1 MASRSNI
8 NPSLS
13 DFASL
18 LQENFHQLNCLP
30 IFDVEFFNKDKD
42 WFLLCFLEEQK
53 RNGFSYEVTLSAL
66 NSIVGVLADD
76 CYFHNTSTKGVG
88 FLNQN
93 HHIIGESASN
103 KSAICHELSF
113 ALSTVIQLFPE
124 RYSVKQEVKSS
135 TDNIDNNI
143 KIESKHNVQEYSMI
157 VSTCTE
163 VGLINNLSKIN
174 TILLHPD
181 GDVALSK
188 LGYYEQGKNET
199 SGGIS
204 LFCDASD
211 GIRGVYNRG
220 TGISQIKIARPV
232 ALLNMYVASTGTK
245 VAQML
250 QKFYED
256 KQQDGVYGRVFY
268 TWCRSISDLPNNRT
282 KSFINIPSYSHFS
295 CAAALLFSNKF
306 EFRYLLDKS
315 DLVHSETDNSEFED
329 RLLEERQKQGVK
341 TPSTYSVSMNEDDVC
356 TAGISTYDNE
366 TDQNMSSFKL
376 HQTLQRDWWKASNTT
391 EPHLKSIHRK
401 VINMLPK
408 CIWSIEI
415 IRILFRLMSKNLNV
429 IDQRQGDRCI
439 LKHACIDNK
448 FQDSIKT
455 SIEEFLSKECKRIEE
470 KKWIMWST
478 NDDVI
483 AGYYWYTR
491 KMLVMDTLLTF
502 KPLSYVIEKRLGKY
516 TTEQKS
522 HEQIKLEKAMAKVM
536 NYSVVFFSRQYL
548 TNKGK
553 GEGSGQFCHSSDL
566 KPEQILTPL
575 IENGLLIG
583 GNFLKVQQP
592 NIVSTNGKNNEQL
605 IEMSSNVIECSV
617 LNTPLLPSSSSLH
630 SPRNIAINELPAKD
644 LSNNS
649 SSSLLLTDN
658 IETASSIDMDNP
670 SSLIEPIKT
679 TIEKVHNATHD
690 NDFDGQ
696 PMCVTKKRG
705 RPNSAH
711 AKSEKWS
718 HDAVD
723 NIIINPKSSTV
734 WKSIL
739 IKRQFIVGTHTD
751 LFKMIPSKLFDEQS
765 RFKLIDFLVCKQLLM
780 KGNWFRDAKGTL
792 VSGYLKGSP
801 ADLSVSVS
809 LAELG
814 IPIEEYKYA
823 LNPNRDNKRRIDGK
837 LINQS
842 YLFSNVLEE
851 QIKND
856 EWFKDNFEIDQKFIY
871 VKSTLL
877 QTTSNFHIDQF
888 QKQQKERLERSKSTK
903 RKKIEELQVQTSI
916 ICGTNIPVKRQRKLK
931 VRED

>member
-583 GNFLKVQQP
+583 GNFLKGSRKNNESTISQSFCKQIPAVIQNTPKLKEAFERLGLSMSMYENTFQHQRLPLGMIFTKYAIEFMRCNDDFVPYYHNYYMEELNLTSFQEMVNERIRLGQIVRNQDKLNINGHFIFTLPKDKNNNQIQFTINNTFHDNSKSTANPATVSYDILSSVEPVLESSICVVSIQQP

-690 NDFDGQ
+690 NAEERSLNETMSSKSTVLKNLTNYLETRSMNFDGQ

-718 HDAVD
+718 HD
-723 NIIINPKSSTV
+723 
-734 WKSIL
+734 
-739 IKRQFIVGTHTD
+739 
-751 LFKMIPSKLFDEQS
+751 
-765 RFKLIDFLVCKQLLM
+765 
-780 KGNWFRDAKGTL
+780 
-792 VSGYLKGSP
+792 
-801 ADLSVSVS
+801 
-809 LAELG
+809 
-814 IPIEEYKYA
+814 
-823 LNPNRDNKRRIDGK
+823 
-837 LINQS
+837 
-842 YLFSNVLEE
+842 
-851 QIKND
+851 
-856 EWFKDNFEIDQKFIY
+856 
-871 VKSTLL
+871 
-877 QTTSNFHIDQF
+877 
-888 QKQQKERLERSKSTK
+888 
-903 RKKIEELQVQTSI
+903 
-916 ICGTNIPVKRQRKLK
+916 
-931 VRED
+931 

>member
-583 GNFLKVQQP
+583 GNFLKG
-592 NIVSTNGKNNEQL
+592 SRKNNESTISQSFCKQ
-605 IEMSSNVIECSV
+605 IPAVIQ
-617 LNTPLLPSSSSLH
+617 NTP
-630 SPRNIAINELPAKD
+630 
-644 LSNNS
+644 
-649 SSSLLLTDN
+649 
-658 IETASSIDMDNP
+658 
-670 SSLIEPIKT
+670 
-679 TIEKVHNATHD
+679 
-690 NDFDGQ
+690 
-696 PMCVTKKRG
+696 
-705 RPNSAH
+705 
-711 AKSEKWS
+711 
-718 HDAVD
+718 
-723 NIIINPKSSTV
+723 
-734 WKSIL
+734 
-739 IKRQFIVGTHTD
+739 
-751 LFKMIPSKLFDEQS
+751 
-765 RFKLIDFLVCKQLLM
+765 
-780 KGNWFRDAKGTL
+780 
-792 VSGYLKGSP
+792 
-801 ADLSVSVS
+801 
-809 LAELG
+809 
-814 IPIEEYKYA
+814 
-823 LNPNRDNKRRIDGK
+823 
-837 LINQS
+837 
-842 YLFSNVLEE
+842 
-851 QIKND
+851 
-856 EWFKDNFEIDQKFIY
+856 
-871 VKSTLL
+871 
-877 QTTSNFHIDQF
+877 
-888 QKQQKERLERSKSTK
+888 
-903 RKKIEELQVQTSI
+903 
-916 ICGTNIPVKRQRKLK
+916 KLK
-931 VRED
+931 EAFE

>member
-583 GNFLKVQQP
+583 GNFLKGSRKNNESTISQSFCKQIPAVIQNTPKLKEAFERLGLSMSMYENTFQHQRLPLGMIFTKYAIEFMRCNDDFVPYYHNYYMEELNLTSFQEMVNERIRLGQIVRNQDKLNINGHFIFTLPKDKNNNQIQFTINNTFHDNSKSTANPATVSYDILSSVEPVLESSICVVSIQQP

-630 SPRNIAINELPAKD
+630 SPRNIAINELPAK
-644 LSNNS
+644 
-649 SSSLLLTDN
+649 
-658 IETASSIDMDNP
+658 
-670 SSLIEPIKT
+670 
-679 TIEKVHNATHD
+679 
-690 NDFDGQ
+690 G
-696 PMCVTKKRG
+696 
-705 RPNSAH
+705 
-711 AKSEKWS
+711 
-718 HDAVD
+718 
-723 NIIINPKSSTV
+723 
-734 WKSIL
+734 
-739 IKRQFIVGTHTD
+739 
-751 LFKMIPSKLFDEQS
+751 
-765 RFKLIDFLVCKQLLM
+765 
-780 KGNWFRDAKGTL
+780 
-792 VSGYLKGSP
+792 
-801 ADLSVSVS
+801 
-809 LAELG
+809 
-814 IPIEEYKYA
+814 
-823 LNPNRDNKRRIDGK
+823 
-837 LINQS
+837 
-842 YLFSNVLEE
+842 
-851 QIKND
+851 
-856 EWFKDNFEIDQKFIY
+856 
-871 VKSTLL
+871 
-877 QTTSNFHIDQF
+877 
-888 QKQQKERLERSKSTK
+888 
-903 RKKIEELQVQTSI
+903 
-916 ICGTNIPVKRQRKLK
+916 
-931 VRED
+931 

>member
-1 MASRSNI
+1 
-8 NPSLS
+8 
-13 DFASL
+13 
-18 LQENFHQLNCLP
+18 
-30 IFDVEFFNKDKD
+30 
-42 WFLLCFLEEQK
+42 
-53 RNGFSYEVTLSAL
+53 
-66 NSIVGVLADD
+66 
-76 CYFHNTSTKGVG
+76 
-88 FLNQN
+88 
-93 HHIIGESASN
+93 
-103 KSAICHELSF
+103 
-113 ALSTVIQLFPE
+113 
-124 RYSVKQEVKSS
+124 
-135 TDNIDNNI
+135 
-143 KIESKHNVQEYSMI
+143 MI

-220 TGISQIKIARPV
+220 T
-232 ALLNMYVASTGTK
+232 
-245 VAQML
+245 
-250 QKFYED
+250 D
-256 KQQDGVYGRVFY
+256 
-268 TWCRSISDLPNNRT
+268 
-282 KSFINIPSYSHFS
+282 
-295 CAAALLFSNKF
+295 
-306 EFRYLLDKS
+306 
-315 DLVHSETDNSEFED
+315 SEFED

-483 AGYYWYTR
+483 AGYYWYPR

-583 GNFLKVQQP
+583 GNFLKDYAMYYCDHHRMKCNEEQSTYSKLSDEELKRYLVYLKHLNREESQCNVGRSDIEERFEQKKKSMGFIASFL
-592 NIVSTNGKNNEQL
+592 NCGIIVGFSDSVNHEGPRKITDHLLTMMKLGGKLPSLLVYDAACQLHKFWMYRFGGEHMKNTAYTQELMNMILVCDRFHNTVHKGDLCKTVFNPDSEQNRKEYSQYCLTLNEHDMNKIYSLLKSIIFEYNKSKCIKRITDDLFADAISNLENLLNANVDDLCQKITYNKSKKSSADYYYLKEKSRHAIKNNKNNVELKIILEFQVTGELLYDSEIFCSMLSKVYSIDNDAERILYYLDKVSAHQRSLNLILKTLHKRKSEYACRLGNDETKKEFQDRFIENKFVEYDLSLKLSTCLHSEIRMIDYL
-605 IEMSSNVIECSV
+605 IEQ
-617 LNTPLLPSSSSLH
+617 
-630 SPRNIAINELPAKD
+630 NIKE
-644 LSNNS
+644 
-649 SSSLLLTDN
+649 
-658 IETASSIDMDNP
+658 
-670 SSLIEPIKT
+670 
-679 TIEKVHNATHD
+679 VHD
-690 NDFDGQ
+690 NDVEIG
-696 PMCVTKKRG
+696 
-705 RPNSAH
+705 
-711 AKSEKWS
+711 
-718 HDAVD
+718 
-723 NIIINPKSSTV
+723 I
-734 WKSIL
+734 
-739 IKRQFIVGTHTD
+739 
-751 LFKMIPSKLFDEQS
+751 SKLP
-765 RFKLIDFLVCKQLLM
+765 C
-780 KGNWFRDAKGTL
+780 
-792 VSGYLKGSP
+792 YLC
-801 ADLSVSVS
+801 S
-809 LAELG
+809 LY
-814 IPIEEYKYA
+814 I
-823 LNPNRDNKRRIDGK
+823 
-837 LINQS
+837 
-842 YLFSNVLEE
+842 
-851 QIKND
+851 
-856 EWFKDNFEIDQKFIY
+856 
-871 VKSTLL
+871 
-877 QTTSNFHIDQF
+877 
-888 QKQQKERLERSKSTK
+888 
-903 RKKIEELQVQTSI
+903 
-916 ICGTNIPVKRQRKLK
+916 
-931 VRED
+931 